1 MENNNSTLPRW
12 KIRSEIDELKDR
24 LKAERMENVA
34 LCERHNKELNAA
46 ISMHNDKVAVADR
59 AVELASVLAAC
70 LAFLASEGPLLVG
83 LAVQD
88 AMDPFL
94 VVTSILLSLTIALGA
109 YGHVRD
115 ALWSEGE

>member
-1 MENNNSTLPRW
+1 
-12 KIRSEIDELKDR
+12 
-24 LKAERMENVA
+24 
-34 LCERHNKELNAA
+34 
-46 ISMHNDKVAVADR
+46 
-59 AVELASVLAAC
+59 
-70 LAFLASEGPLLVG
+70 LLVG

>member
-1 MENNNSTLPRW
+1 MENNSTQPRW
-12 KIRSEIDELKDR
+12 KVRTEIEELKDR

-46 ISMHNDKVAVADR
+46 ISMHNDKVQVADR
-59 AVELASVLAAC
+59 AVELAATLAAC
-70 LAFLASEGPLLVG
+70 LAFLAAEGPMLVG

-94 VVTSILLSLTIALGA
+94 VVTSCLISLTIALGA

-115 ALWSEGE
+115 ALWNEGE